1 MPRLAELYVATRTR
15 NVEDA
20 GTSDAPS
27 LLLSRA
33 GQDLFEVPL
42 EGDIDGLG
50 TGRAAVFRIDV
61 SDQALD
67 SEGLEL
73 RLLAGGNDA
82 WAPEHVIVWGIA
94 GRLPR
99 EIVVPLA
106 AQLELASPVT
116 AESAGTWLST
126 DSSEGVS
133 VLLLRPVAQGTRTTH
148 AWRMIAVFV
157 TDPYPRFLPGGP
169 GPGGSLEE
177 TGTDGP
183 VTLQAGGPGRLIL
196 SYQVPS
202 TPQGDLWHGRAN
214 FYLADL
220 AAPFSRA
227 DVEGGS
233 FTLTIGSSD
242 WWVPSY
248 VAVFG
253 LDTTFG
259 QPNMLIPF
267 VHAPTI
273 SLERMSCDPSEG
285 WHTNA
290 LPHALVV
297 QPGLVF
303 PPITSGVTDGVTDPM
318 ARKAGD
324 SGSGRPRRKVLRIDR
339 ELPIKNPRRGEKKK
353 NKKK

>member
-133 VLLLRPVAQGTRTTH
+133 VLLLRPVGQGTRTTH

-183 VTLQAGGPGRLIL
+183 VTLQAGGPGRLVL

-227 DVEGGS
+227 YVEGGS

-303 PPITSGVTDGVTDPM
+303 PPVTGGVTDGVLDPM

-339 ELPIKNPRRGEKKK
+339 ELPIKNRRRGAKKK

>member
-1 MPRLAELYVATRTR
+1 MPRLAELYLATRTR

-20 GTSDAPS
+20 GTSHPPS

-42 EGDIDGLG
+42 EGDTDGLG

-61 SDQALD
+61 ADQALD

-73 RLLAGGNDA
+73 RLLAGGDDA

-99 EIVVPLA
+99 EVVVPLA
-106 AQLELASPVT
+106 AELELASPLT
-116 AESAGTWLST
+116 TESGGTWLST

-133 VLLLRPVAQGTRTTH
+133 VLLLRPVGQGLQTTR

-157 TDPYPRFLPGGP
+157 TNPYPRFLPGGP
-169 GPGGSLEE
+169 GPGGPLEE
-177 TGTDGP
+177 GGTDGP
-183 VTLQAGGPGRLIL
+183 VTLQAGGPGHLVL

-259 QPNMLIPF
+259 QPTVLIPF

-290 LPHALVV
+290 LPHALVAPPSPV
-297 QPGLVF
+297 L
-303 PPITSGVTDGVTDPM
+303 PPITGGVTGGVADSM
-318 ARKAGD
+318 ARTAGN
-324 SGSGRPRRKVLRIDR
+324 GGGGRPRRRVLRSDR
-339 ELPIKNPRRGEKKK
+339 GSG
-353 NKKK
+353 

>member
-1 MPRLAELYVATRTR
+1 MPRLSELYVATRTR

-20 GTSDAPS
+20 GSDDPPV
-27 LLLSRA
+27 LLVSRS
-33 GQDLFEVPL
+33 GQDLFQVPL
-42 EGDIDGLG
+42 EGDTDGLG

-61 SDQALD
+61 ADQALD

-73 RLLAGGNDA
+73 RLLASGSDA

-99 EIVVPLA
+99 EFVVPLA
-106 AQLELASPVT
+106 AELELGTPVT
-116 AESAGTWLST
+116 AASAGTWLST

-133 VLLLRPVAQGTRTTH
+133 VLLLRPVGQGTRTTR

-169 GPGGSLEE
+169 GPAGPLEE

-183 VTLQAGGPGRLIL
+183 VTLQAGGPGRLVL
-196 SYQVPS
+196 SYQIPS

-214 FYLADL
+214 LYLADL

-248 VAVFG
+248 AAVFG

-259 QPNMLIPF
+259 RANALIPF

-273 SLERMSCDPSEG
+273 SLERMSADPSEG

-290 LPHALVV
+290 LPHALIVPPPPVLPPVV
-297 QPGLVF
+297 TG
-303 PPITSGVTDGVTDPM
+303 GVLDRM
-318 ARKAGD
+318 ARTTEGGGKA
-324 SGSGRPRRKVLRIDR
+324 RPQRRVRVLRIDR
-339 ELPIKNPRRGEKKK
+339 NGG
-353 NKKK
+353 